1 MTAGI
6 QISLFLEGDSPADT
20 RRRINVCLMLVHRL
34 RRWTNVKP
42 ALIQRLVSVENSKAG
57 GLQPNKCYHSSP
69 VLEPCEQPDIVQI
82 YKHITVDN

>member
-20 RRRINVCLMLVHRL
+20 RR
-34 RRWTNVKP
+34 WTNVKP
-42 ALIQRLVSVENSKAG
+42 ALIKRLVSVENSKAG
-57 GLQPNKCYHSSP
+57 GLQPNKCYHPSP

-82 YKHITVDN
+82 YKHITVDNWSLFGVELI